1 MTDDRKPTTVKT
13 DWFPVRSSVVGT
25 RSSNRGE
32 GSIVS
37 ATRVTTVTLREM
49 KDRGEKIS
57 MLTAYDYPIARL
69 LDEVG
74 VEVILV
80 GDSLAMVGL
89 GYETTL
95 PVTMDEMLHHVRAVS
110 RGVKRALVVADMPF
124 GSFQVSAEEG
134 VRNAGRF
141 LKEAGAH
148 AVKLEGGRE
157 VKDLTHRLTGIGI
170 PVMGHLGLT
179 PQMVH
184 QFGGFKVQART
195 AAAAERLVE
204 EALLLEEAGIFSLV
218 LEGIPWQVAEAI
230 TEELRIPTIGIGAG
244 SSCDGQV
251 LVTNDLLGLFDDFT
265 PKFVKRYAS
274 LKETITAAF
283 AEYHGEVKAGQFPG
297 REHAFRLDE
306 GESRRWEQRLN
317 RRRRTVKTLGRG

>member
-1 MTDDRKPTTVKT
+1 
-13 DWFPVRSSVVGT
+13 
-25 RSSNRGE
+25 
-32 GSIVS
+32 
-37 ATRVTTVTLREM
+37 M

-57 MLTAYDYPIARL
+57 MLTAYDYPTARL
-69 LDEVG
+69 LDEAG
-74 VEVILV
+74 IEVVLV

-95 PVTMDEMLHHVRAVS
+95 PVTMEEMLHHVRAVS
-110 RGVKRALVVADMPF
+110 RGVKQALLVADMPF
-124 GSFQVSAEEG
+124 GSFQASVEEG

-141 LKEAGAH
+141 LKEAGAQ

-157 VKDLTHRLTGIGI
+157 VADLTRRLTSGGI

-184 QFGGFKVQART
+184 QFGGFKVQGRT
-195 AAAAERLVE
+195 APAAERLRE
-204 EALLLEEAGIFSLV
+204 DALLLEEAGIFALV
-218 LEGIPWQVAEAI
+218 LEGIPWQVAEVI

-265 PKFVKRYAS
+265 PKFVKRYAN
-274 LKETITAAF
+274 LKESIATAF
-283 AEYHGEVKAGQFPG
+283 TRYRQEVKAGAFPG
-297 REHAFRLDE
+297 PEHAFRLEE
-306 GESRRWEQRLN
+306 GEARRWQERLD
-317 RRRRTVKTLGRG
+317 RRRQQVKTLGRG

>member
-1 MTDDRKPTTVKT
+1 MNREPRK
-13 DWFPVRSSVVGT
+13 
-25 RSSNRGE
+25 E
-32 GSIVS
+32 GSIV
-37 ATRVTTVTLREM
+37 ATARVTTVTLREM

-69 LDEVG
+69 LDEAG
-74 VEVILV
+74 IEVILV

-95 PVTMDEMLHHVRAVS
+95 PVTMEEMLHHVRAVS
-110 RGVKRALVVADMPF
+110 RGVKRALLVADMPF
-124 GSFQVSAEEG
+124 GSFQASVEEG

-141 LKEAGAH
+141 LKEAGAQ

-157 VKDLTHRLTGIGI
+157 VADLTRRLTSVGI

-184 QFGGFKVQART
+184 QFGGFKVQGRT
-195 AAAAERLVE
+195 AAAAERLRE
-204 EALLLEEAGIFSLV
+204 DALLLEEAGIFALV
-218 LEGIPWQVAEAI
+218 LEGIPWQVAEVI
-230 TEELRIPTIGIGAG
+230 TRELPIPTIGIGAG

-265 PKFVKRYAS
+265 PKFVKRYAN
-274 LKETITAAF
+274 LKETIAAAF
-283 AEYHGEVKAGQFPG
+283 TRYRQEVTTGEFPG
-297 REHAFRLDE
+297 PEHAFRLDE
-306 GESRRWEQRLN
+306 GEGRRWQEQLD
-317 RRRRTVKTLGRG
+317 RRRRQVKTLGRG

>member
-1 MTDDRKPTTVKT
+1 MSK
-13 DWFPVRSSVVGT
+13 
-25 RSSNRGE
+25 
-32 GSIVS
+32 
-37 ATRVTTVTLREM
+37 TRVTTVTLREM
-49 KDRGEKIS
+49 KERGEKIS
-57 MLTAYDYPIARL
+57 MLTAYDYPVARL

-74 VEVILV
+74 IDVVLV

-95 PVTMDEMLHHVRAVS
+95 PVTMEEMLHHVRAVT
-110 RGVKRALVVADMPF
+110 RGVTRALVVADMPF
-124 GSFQVSAEEG
+124 GSFQISLEEG

-157 VKDLTHRLTGIGI
+157 VADLTRRLTGIGI

-184 QFGGFKVQART
+184 QFGGFKVQARS
-195 AAAAERLVE
+195 AAAAERLLE

-218 LEGIPWQVAEAI
+218 LEGIPWQVAEVI
-230 TEELRIPTIGIGAG
+230 TAEVKTPTIGIGAG
-244 SSCDGQV
+244 SACDGQV

-265 PKFVKRYAS
+265 PKFVKRYAQ
-274 LKETITAAF
+274 LKDTITAAF
-283 AEYHGEVKAGQFPG
+283 ARYHEDVKAGQFPG
-297 REHAFRLDE
+297 PEHAFRLDE
-306 GESRRWEQRLN
+306 AESRRWEQYLH
-317 RRRRTVKTLGRG
+317 RRRRQVKTLGRG

>member
-1 MTDDRKPTTVKT
+1 M
-13 DWFPVRSSVVGT
+13 
-25 RSSNRGE
+25 
-32 GSIVS
+32 
-37 ATRVTTVTLREM
+37 ATARVTTVTLREM

-69 LDEVG
+69 LDEAG
-74 VEVILV
+74 IEVILV

-95 PVTMDEMLHHVRAVS
+95 PVTMEEMLHHVRAVS
-110 RGVKRALVVADMPF
+110 RGVKRALLVADMPF
-124 GSFQVSAEEG
+124 GSFQASVEEG

-141 LKEAGAH
+141 LKEAGAQ

-157 VKDLTHRLTGIGI
+157 VADLTRRLTSVGI

-184 QFGGFKVQART
+184 QFGGFKVQGRT
-195 AAAAERLVE
+195 AAAAERLRE
-204 EALLLEEAGIFSLV
+204 DALLLEEAGIFALV
-218 LEGIPWQVAEAI
+218 LEGIPWQVAEVI
-230 TEELRIPTIGIGAG
+230 TRELPIPTIGIGAG

-265 PKFVKRYAS
+265 PKFVKRYAN
-274 LKETITAAF
+274 LKETIAAAF
-283 AEYHGEVKAGQFPG
+283 TRYRQEVTTGEFPG
-297 REHAFRLDE
+297 PEHAFRLDE
-306 GESRRWEQRLN
+306 GEGRRWQEQLD
-317 RRRRTVKTLGRG
+317 RRRRQVKTLGRG